1 MYYGVPQGSIL
12 GSLLFSVYT
21 LSLNN
26 IIYIF
31 SSVKYPIF
39 ADNIQLIDLSIITNS
54 SDHIALIDCISMVKG
69 WFLQN

>member
-39 ADNIQLIDLSIITNS
+39 ADNIQLIVANS
-54 SDHIALIDCISMVKG
+54 SDHIALIDCISMVKS